1 MTLQPEK
8 RAGRN
13 KPNYLYSIASV
24 ALVLFLI
31 GLFGLVVLHANRL
44 VSIFKERISIMV
56 ELEEN
61 VTANN
66 IKLLERE
73 LRRRPFVKPNTLQ
86 YISRE
91 TAAKNMQDDFG
102 DDFLKLG
109 LPNPFYDVFLF
120 NVNAAYMRSDS
131 LLQIRTALTAQ
142 YPFINDVF
150 YQESVV
156 ESVGNNIQRI
166 SYFLLGVG
174 IFLIIV
180 AAALIHNTV
189 RLALYANRFIIKN
202 MELVGASW
210 EFISKPYLVR
220 SIFHGFL
227 SGLLAVV
234 GLTLTIVW
242 SEQQLPDLKE
252 MRNVPG
258 FATLFAGLIVLG
270 ILINLVSTY
279 YVVRKYL
286 QMRVDDLY

>member
-1 MTLQPEK
+1 MTIPSEK

-31 GLFGLVVLHANRL
+31 GLFGLVILHANRL
-44 VSIFKERISIMV
+44 VSLFKERITVMV
-56 ELEEN
+56 ELNES
-61 VTANN
+61 
-66 IKLLERE
+66 IKSDSVALLQQDLGKRA
-73 LRRRPFVKPNTLQ
+73 FVKPNSLQ
-86 YISRE
+86 FVSRE
-91 TAAKNMQDDFG
+91 EAAKIMADDFG

-109 LPNPFYDVFLF
+109 LPNPFYDVFTF
-120 NVNAAYMRSDS
+120 NVNAAYMQSDS
-131 LLQIRTALTAQ
+131 LQEIRTALKVQ

-150 YQESVV
+150 YQENVV
-156 ESVGNNIQRI
+156 ESVGNNIRRI
-166 SYFLLGVG
+166 SYFLLGTG

-220 SIFHGFL
+220 SVLHGFL
-227 SGLLAVV
+227 SGLLAVA
-234 GLTLTIVW
+234 GLILIMFW
-242 SEQQLPDLKE
+242 SEQQLPDLRA
-252 MRNVPG
+252 MRNIPG
-258 FATLFAGLIVLG
+258 FVTLFTGLIILG